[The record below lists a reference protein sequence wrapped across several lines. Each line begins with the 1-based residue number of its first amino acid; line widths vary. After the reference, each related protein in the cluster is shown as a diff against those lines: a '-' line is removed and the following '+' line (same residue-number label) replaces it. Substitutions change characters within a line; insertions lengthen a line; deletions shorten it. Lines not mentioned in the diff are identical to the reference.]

1 VEGSE
6 DLGRHIELLAPRQ
19 YARHMSRDHLFP
31 AEAMPLID
39 TQLARGDWDFALR
52 LAFQTIAAVA
62 ATPNGVLGSQEPV
75 WCADERFNVLVAT
88 GVAWA
93 LERRGLPAPP
103 WVERPPLAEAWIV
116 WSDEHGPS
124 EAWAIRIRA
133 RTPKRF
139 ADRRVF
145 LTENDLS

>member
-1 VEGSE
+1 MFRGHF
-6 DLGRHIELLAPRQ
+6 L
-19 YARHMSRDHLFP
+19 P

-39 TQLARGDWDFALR
+39 TELARGDWDFALR

-62 ATPNGVLGSQEPV
+62 AAPDDALVAEEPA
-75 WCADERFNVLVAT
+75 WCVDERFNVLVAT
-88 GVAWA
+88 GVAFA
-93 LERRGLPAPP
+93 LERRGLPAPSWTDREP
-103 WVERPPLAEAWIV
+103 LSENWVV
-116 WSDEHGPS
+116 WGDEHGPS
-124 EAWAIRIRA
+124 ESWATRIRA